1 MTLYGGLGPS
11 WHHFFV
17 VVPSGQN
24 DLQRINP
31 PVDINSMIML
41 SATYVSHCPEILL
54 IIEII

>member
-11 WHHFFV
+11 WHHFVV

-41 SATYVSHCPEILL
+41 SATYSMSHIVLRPV
-54 IIEII
+54 